1 MDKPDP
7 AAVPVATAPLTELI
21 WHDVTQWG
29 VEGRAWPEQQRL
41 RYFDRLPAAR
51 CEFGYR
57 DSVFKREP
65 DRRIVTAIELL
76 LPKAGA
82 APCPAPAEVTQ

>member
-41 RYFDRLPAAR
+41 RYFDRLPAA
-51 CEFGYR
+51 
-57 DSVFKREP
+57 
-65 DRRIVTAIELL
+65 
-76 LPKAGA
+76 
-82 APCPAPAEVTQ
+82 AEVETSQLRDFYG